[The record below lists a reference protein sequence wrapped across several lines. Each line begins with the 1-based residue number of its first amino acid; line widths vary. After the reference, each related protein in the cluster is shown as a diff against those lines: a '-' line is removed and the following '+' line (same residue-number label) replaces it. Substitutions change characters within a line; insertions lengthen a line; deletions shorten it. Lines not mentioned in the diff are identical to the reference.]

1 VTEKRNPGH
10 CAGFPMD
17 YNSTMQHITSRSL
30 AWTASLVLALLAAS
44 GPVMAADAAA
54 GAKSTECVKVVRVG
68 SRIPDKVCG
77 DERDLRNE
85 VRYPDPA
92 VSPLDQVSR
101 LGHLFPWLTVDTGK
115 VSSAPR

>member
-1 VTEKRNPGH
+1 
-10 CAGFPMD
+10 MD
-17 YNSTMQHITSRSL
+17 YTSIMQYFSSRCFTWS
-30 AWTASLVLALLAAS
+30 APLVLALLAAS
-44 GPVMAADAAA
+44 APVMAADNAA
-54 GAKSTECVKVVRVG
+54 GEKGSKCVKVVRVG

-101 LGHLFPWLTVDTGK
+101 LGHILPWLTVNTGNG
-115 VSSAPR
+115 SSAPR